1 MNSSVVECLLYLYE
15 PYEKECWLWSTP
27 FQKYCFF
34 GRSMPC
40 TYYIKI
46 GEELVQTENRTG
58 LEA

>member
-1 MNSSVVECLLYLYE
+1 MRKNAGFGVPHFKNIV
-15 PYEKECWLWSTP
+15 
-27 FQKYCFF
+27 FF